1 MIHYMLAHPL
11 RRGLNIDNR
20 RYTEI
25 RWSVTQKKP
34 FLRQIYEEW
43 CSAISA
49 VLMLPQEPVPE
60 FGSGGGFK
68 AAS

>member
-1 MIHYMLAHPL
+1 MINYMLAHPL
-11 RRGLNIDNR
+11 TRGLDIDNPR
-20 RYTEI
+20 CTEI
-25 RWSVTQKKP
+25 RWSVIQKKP

-49 VLMLPQEPVPE
+49 LLLLPQEPVLE